1 MRRLLLWAL
10 AVAGTVLVPATPASA
25 HVGDTASVSDYRITV
40 TGLSSPMDGL
50 TVRVVEG
57 GARLELSNTTGRT
70 IEVLGYSGEPY
81 LEVRPD
87 GAYENVNSPATYVN
101 ETLGGET
108 PVPPAAN
115 PTSAPS
121 WRRIS
126 GDTTVR
132 WHDQRILW
140 TEAGPPPVAAAAP
153 DQRHRLREWAVP
165 LRDQVRT
172 FDIQGTLDYEPP
184 PRAWAWWTGAALLGL
199 AVTVLA
205 SRWPRSAGPLAVA
218 GGLTTL
224 GYVVTT
230 VLDGGGWAGVPIVAG
245 LLACAAA
252 YRPPPFFLTLAGF
265 VLAAFAG
272 FGSADVFFAAVVPSA
287 GPGWFPR
294 VAVAVA
300 IGAGAGL
307 ALTGVL
313 RLRAAVPTPAP
324 EPAPAQPVP

>member
-1 MRRLLLWAL
+1 MTRLLLWIL
-10 AVAGTVLVPATPASA
+10 AVAGATIAPATPAFA
-25 HVGDTASVSDYRITV
+25 HAGDTASVSHYRVAV
-40 TGLSSPMDGL
+40 TGLSSPLTGL

-57 GARLELSNTTGRT
+57 GARLELSNSSGRT

-87 GAYENVNSPATYVN
+87 GTWENVHSPATYVN
-101 ETLGGET
+101 QTLGGGT
-108 PVPPAAN
+108 AVPPAAN
-115 PTSAPS
+115 PTSAPA
-121 WRRIS
+121 WRRVS

-132 WHDQRILW
+132 WHDQRTQW
-140 TEAGPPPVAAAAP
+140 NEAPRTGDRP
-153 DQRHRLREWAVP
+153 QRLREWAVP

-184 PRAWAWWTGAALLGL
+184 PLAWAWWAGAVLLGL
-199 AVTVLA
+199 AVTLA
-205 SRWPRSAGPLAVA
+205 TTRWPRSAGPVAAVA
-218 GGLTTL
+218 GSTTL
-224 GYVVTT
+224 GYVVAGA
-230 VLDGGGWAGVPIVAG
+230 LDGGGWAGVPIVAG
-245 LLACAAA
+245 LLACAAV

-287 GPGWFPR
+287 GPGWFAR
-294 VAVAVA
+294 LAVAVA

-313 RLRAAVPTPAP
+313 RLRAAV
-324 EPAPAQPVP
+324 